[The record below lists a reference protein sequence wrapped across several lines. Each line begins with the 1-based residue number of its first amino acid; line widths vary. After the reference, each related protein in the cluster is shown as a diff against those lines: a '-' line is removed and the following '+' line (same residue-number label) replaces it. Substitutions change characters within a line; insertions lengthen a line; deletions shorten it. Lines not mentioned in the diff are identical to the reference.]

1 MYVDGGRKLG
11 SLREDG
17 AVQRLFFCDASPDQ
31 IRRKKNF
38 FCPGRVKKEKEKNIE
53 FNSLGL

>member
-17 AVQRLFFCDASPDQ
+17 AVQRPFSCDASPDQ
-31 IRRKKNF
+31 IRRKKIF
-38 FCPGRVKKEKEKNIE
+38 FLPLKKEKEKNIA

>member
-1 MYVDGGRKLG
+1 MYVDEGRKLG

-17 AVQRLFFCDASPDQ
+17 AVQRLFSCDASPDQ
-31 IRRKKNF
+31 IRRKKKIF
-38 FCPGRVKKEKEKNIE
+38 LPLKKEQEKEKNIE